1 MLGSLRRRLAFVVA
15 AALASCT
22 GLAPAAVAQPKI
34 VQAPA
39 DASKPGK
46 RTLFTDMPLHSSARH
61 GRKGAGISMAQQ
73 QRASRKAR
81 GVARNRRHH
90 R

>member
-1 MLGSLRRRLAFVVA
+1 MLGSLRRRLAIVA
-15 AALASCT
+15 AAVLASCT
-22 GLAPAAVAQPKI
+22 GVAPAAAAQPKV

-46 RTLFTDMPLHSSARH
+46 RELFTDVPHRAGLY
-61 GRKGAGISMAQQ
+61 GRKRAGISMAQQ
-73 QRASRKAR
+73 KRTAAKKR
-81 GVARNRRHH
+81 GIARNRRHH

>member
-1 MLGSLRRRLAFVVA
+1 MFGSLRRCIAFVVA

-22 GLAPAAVAQPKI
+22 GVAPAAAAQPKI

-39 DASKPGK
+39 EASKPGK
-46 RTLFTDMPLHSSARH
+46 RSLFTDVPRRVGLA
-61 GRKGAGISMAQQ
+61 GRKGARISMAQQ
-73 QRASRKAR
+73 QRAAEKQRCI
-81 GVARNRRHH
+81 ARNRRHH

>member
-1 MLGSLRRRLAFVVA
+1 MFGSLRRRLAFVMTL
-15 AALASCT
+15 ALASCT
-22 GLAPAAVAQPKI
+22 GVAPAIAQHQVVHAAVA
-34 VQAPA
+34 
-39 DASKPGK
+39 ASKPGQ
-46 RTLFTDMPLHSSARH
+46 RGLFNDMPIWSGARY

-73 QRASRKAR
+73 QRASRKSR

>member
-22 GLAPAAVAQPKI
+22 GVAPTAAAQPKI

-46 RTLFTDMPLHSSARH
+46 RTLFTDMPLYSSARH
-61 GRKGAGISMAQQ
+61 GRKGAGVSMAQQ
-73 QRASRKAR
+73 KRTATKKR
-81 GVARNRRHH
+81 GVARNRRNH

>member
-1 MLGSLRRRLAFVVA
+1 MFGSLRRRLAFVVA

-22 GLAPAAVAQPKI
+22 GVAPAAAQAT
-34 VQAPA
+34 VVHAPA

-46 RTLFTDMPLHSSARH
+46 RGPCTDLPRRPGLYGH
-61 GRKGAGISMAQQ
+61 KGARISMAQQ
-73 QRASRKAR
+73 QRAAAKKRR
-81 GVARNRRHH
+81 IARNRRHH